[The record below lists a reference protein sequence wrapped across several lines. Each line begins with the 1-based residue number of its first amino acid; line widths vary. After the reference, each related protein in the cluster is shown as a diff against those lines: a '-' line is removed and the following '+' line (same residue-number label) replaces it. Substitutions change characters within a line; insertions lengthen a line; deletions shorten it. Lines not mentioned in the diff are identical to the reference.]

1 MSTDLHL
8 SPEHFARVQSREN
21 SRFPES
27 VGIVA
32 TDIYF
37 PKTFVSQTKLE
48 EFSNVETGKFTIG
61 LGQEDLAFVSDREDI
76 YSMCLTVVSSL
87 MAKYNI
93 RYEDIGRLEVS
104 TETIIDHSK
113 SVKSVLMKL
122 FEESGNSDVEGVD
135 TVHACYA
142 GTNALFNS
150 VAWIES
156 SAWDGR
162 YALVVAGDIAEY
174 ASGPARPTGG
184 AGAVAMLIG
193 PGAPIVLER
202 GMRASHMEH
211 AYDFYKPRLD
221 SPYPVVDGQFSNI
234 CYLRSLD
241 ICFQR
246 LKAKS
251 MRLAGEAITTE
262 SFDHVVFHSPYNKLV
277 QKSFSRL
284 YYNDFLEHPENPLFQ
299 HVQQYKDVSLEESY
313 DSRTLTKAFADLT
326 KKQYAAKVGPS
337 TVIPKHL
344 GNMYSASLY
353 ASLVSLV
360 SQTGEQLAGKRVLM
374 FSYGSGLAA
383 SIFVLKVR
391 SDTGARLAQI
401 QSALNITS
409 RLASRIECTPDVFAD
424 TMLHREH
431 LHKVDSFNPKGDLTQ
446 LFTGAYYL
454 TNKDDMCR
462 RFYLQA

>member
-8 SPEHFARVQSREN
+8 SPEHFARVQSGDS
-21 SRFPES
+21 SRFPEN
-27 VGIVA
+27 VGIIA
-32 TDIYF
+32 MDIYF
-37 PKTFVSQTKLE
+37 PRTYVSQTKLE
-48 EFSNVETGKFTIG
+48 QFSNVETGKFTIG

-76 YSMCLTVVSSL
+76 YSMCLTVVSNLVS
-87 MAKYNI
+87 KYNL

-122 FEESGNSDVEGVD
+122 FEDSGNTDVEGVD

-150 VAWIES
+150 IAWVES

-162 YALVVAGDIAEY
+162 YALVVCGDIAEY

-193 PGAPIVLER
+193 PNAPIVVER

-246 LKAKS
+246 LKAKATK
-251 MRLAGEAITTE
+251 LHGETINAD

-284 YYNDFLEHPENPLFQ
+284 YYNDFLEHPEHPLFQ
-299 HVQQYKDVSLEESY
+299 NVQQYKDVSLEESY
-313 DSRTLTKAFADLT
+313 DSRTLIKAFTDLT
-326 KKQYAAKVGPS
+326 KKQYASKVGAS
-337 TVIPKHL
+337 TFIPKHL

-360 SQTGEQLAGKRVLM
+360 SQTGEQLSGRRVLM
-374 FSYGSGLAA
+374 FSYGSGLA
-383 SIFVLKVR
+383 SSMFVLKVR
-391 SDTGARLAQI
+391 SDASDRLSRI
-401 QSALNITS
+401 QAALDVTS
-409 RLASRIECTPDVFAD
+409 RLASRIECTPEVFAD

-431 LHKVDSFNPKGDLTQ
+431 LHKVDSFNPKGDVSQ
-446 LFTGAYYL
+446 LFPGAYYL

-462 RFYLQA
+462 RFYQQA